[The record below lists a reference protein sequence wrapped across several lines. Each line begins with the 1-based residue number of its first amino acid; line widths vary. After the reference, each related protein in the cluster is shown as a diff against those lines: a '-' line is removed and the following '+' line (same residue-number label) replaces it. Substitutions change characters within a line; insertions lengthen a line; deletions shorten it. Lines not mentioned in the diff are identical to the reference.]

1 MKYQELLE
9 KLKIVKMSLP
19 NKSTKFSLI
28 WNDKAS
34 SHELFDRIKT
44 RTGLTRKQAISTIVT
59 GVDLSAEHMV
69 TDGPWVIRFTKSEFM
84 VIVFKEKDK
93 VTIKTVL
100 AGKMKVRPNDRPI
113 DIKEAEELFDINLS
127 EFYEDGFYNGMVGNL
142 LIEESIDSKALEVFV
157 EYINIEL

>member
-1 MKYQELLE
+1 MELYANL
-9 KLKIVKMSLP
+9 SLL
-19 NKSTKFSLI
+19 T
-28 WNDKAS
+28 
-34 SHELFDRIKT
+34 T

-127 EFYEDGFYNGMVGNL
+127 EFYEDGFCNGMVGNL